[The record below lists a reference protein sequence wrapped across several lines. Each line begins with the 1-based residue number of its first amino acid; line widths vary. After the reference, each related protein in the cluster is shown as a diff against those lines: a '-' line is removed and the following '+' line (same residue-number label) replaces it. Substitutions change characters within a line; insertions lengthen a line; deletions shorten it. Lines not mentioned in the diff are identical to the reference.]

1 MSNINSIDKNLN
13 EATNLFQLGNYH
25 EAIDLLKSLEKENE
39 NFLINWYLG
48 HSLFKLHLYDEA
60 ILEVK
65 KSISLNTEDSLNLNF
80 LGEIFLE
87 KNEYN
92 ETLNCFEKALIL
104 DNSNVNTIK
113 NLIKSNLIIG
123 NIKE

>member
-25 EAIDLLKSLEKENE
+25 EAIDSQILRKRKRK
-39 NFLINWYLG
+39 FLINWYLG

-80 LGEIFLE
+80 WE
-87 KNEYN
+87 K
-92 ETLNCFEKALIL
+92 FF
-104 DNSNVNTIK
+104 
-113 NLIKSNLIIG
+113 
-123 NIKE
+123 